1 MRLGA
6 ITNGIHPC
14 QPLRFGK
21 AEQSKPKTPA
31 QYEKEIA
38 VLQKKYE
45 TACMFAAQPQAVDQF
60 VKSAKKAQFLSIKY
74 INYPHVFGHADFL
87 AFLNSRR
94 PF

>member
-1 MRLGA
+1 MRVGA
-6 ITNGIHPC
+6 ITNSITPC

-21 AEQSKPKTPA
+21 AENSKPKSPA

-60 VKSAKKAQFLSIKY
+60 VKTAKKS
-74 INYPHVFGHADFL
+74 
-87 AFLNSRR
+87 
-94 PF
+94 

>member
-6 ITNGIHPC
+6 VTNGIHPC

-45 TACMFAAQPQAVDQF
+45 TACMFAAQPHAVDQF
-60 VKSAKKAQFLSIKY
+60 VKSAKKSQFFIKSKRWDDFHPIFFVNNDLS
-74 INYPHVFGHADFL
+74 P
-87 AFLNSRR
+87 
-94 PF
+94 

>member
-6 ITNGIHPC
+6 VTNGIHPC

-60 VKSAKKAQFLSIKY
+60 VKSAKKS
-74 INYPHVFGHADFL
+74 
-87 AFLNSRR
+87 
-94 PF
+94 